1 MNSPSD
7 TLLLGT
13 ANSDGTFTGVT
24 AAATTSQAI
33 PPQQHQTACLV
44 VIGNG
49 TLSTGV
55 LTIEEAL
62 WTDKQMPYSGTW
74 SAITTVTASTL
85 TGGAQQVIHLAPTA
99 LTYIRVRISTGVTGG
114 GGLSVILRYL

>member
-1 MNSPSD
+1 MNTPSD

-24 AAATTSQAI
+24 AVTTTSQAI
-33 PPQQHQTACLV
+33 PPLQHAAACIV

-55 LTIEEAL
+55 VTIEEAL
-62 WTDKQMPYSGTW
+62 WLPTQVPYSGTW
-74 SAITTVTASTL
+74 SAITTVAASGI
-85 TGGAQQVIHLAPTA
+85 TGSAQQVIHLSPTA
-99 LTYIRVRISTGVTGG
+99 LTYIRVRVSTGITGG
-114 GGLSVILRYL
+114 GGVSVILRYL